1 MLLARA
7 LITEPDILLLD
18 EPTNHLDIRSI
29 TWIEQFLLGWNG
41 TLLFITHDRSFLAAV
56 ATRIVELDR
65 GTLRSFPG
73 NYALYLE
80 TKAAQLIAEEHQS
93 AVFDKKLAQ
102 EEVWIRQGIKARRT
116 RNEGRVRALEQLRRD
131 RAARRER
138 VGKANLAISDA
149 ERSGK
154 LVMEA
159 TGLCKTLGG
168 LTLVKDFDAVVM
180 RGDKIGLIGDNGVG
194 KTTLINLLL
203 QKLAPDAGSVRHG
216 TQLQVAYFD
225 QLRAQLD
232 PEASVIDN
240 VVEGS
245 DFIEVNGQRKHALS
259 YLQDFLF
266 SPQRAR
272 TPVKALSGG
281 ERNRLLL
288 AKLFTRPTNLL
299 ILDEPTN
306 DLDVETLELLEE
318 LLVSYQGTLLVI
330 SHDRAFLNEV
340 VSSTWVFEGEGRI
353 VEYVGGY
360 DDWLRQRPTQTSV
373 SLPGK
378 PAAPMAANTAASP
391 AAATPAKRKLSYKEQ
406 RELDSIPTE
415 IAALEAEQVAAN
427 AALADGSLYVSD
439 STRAA
444 KLSQRLSEIDE
455 RLLHL
460 LERWES
466 LGG

>member
-1 MLLARA
+1 
-7 LITEPDILLLD
+7 
-18 EPTNHLDIRSI
+18 
-29 TWIEQFLLGWNG
+29 
-41 TLLFITHDRSFLAAV
+41 
-56 ATRIVELDR
+56 
-65 GTLRSFPG
+65 
-73 NYALYLE
+73 
-80 TKAAQLIAEEHQS
+80 
-93 AVFDKKLAQ
+93 
-102 EEVWIRQGIKARRT
+102 
-116 RNEGRVRALEQLRRD
+116 
-131 RAARRER
+131 
-138 VGKANLAISDA
+138 
-149 ERSGK
+149 
-154 LVMEA
+154 
-159 TGLCKTLGG
+159 
-168 LTLVKDFDAVVM
+168 M

-203 QKLAPDAGSVRHG
+203 QKIAPDAGSVRHG
-216 TQLQVAYFD
+216 TMLQVAYFD

-245 DFIEVNGQRKHALS
+245 DFIEINGQRKHALS

-318 LLVSYQGTLLVI
+318 LLVGYQGTLLVI

-340 VSSTWVFEGEGRI
+340 VTSTWVFEGDGAI
-353 VEYVGGY
+353 NEYVGGY
-360 DDWLRQRPTQTSV
+360 DDWLRQRPAQTAV
-373 SLPGK
+373 SLPGR
-378 PAAPMAANTAASP
+378 PAPPVAAAAPTPATA
-391 AAATPAKRKLSYKEQ
+391 PAKRKLSYKEQ
-406 RELDSIPTE
+406 RELDAIPEE
-415 IAALEAEQVAAN
+415 IAALEAEQAETG
-427 AALADGSLYVSD
+427 AALADGSLFVSD
-439 STRAA
+439 AARATA
-444 KLSQRLSEIDE
+444 LSQRLGEIDE

>member
-1 MLLARA
+1 
-7 LITEPDILLLD
+7 
-18 EPTNHLDIRSI
+18 
-29 TWIEQFLLGWNG
+29 
-41 TLLFITHDRSFLAAV
+41 
-56 ATRIVELDR
+56 
-65 GTLRSFPG
+65 
-73 NYALYLE
+73 
-80 TKAAQLIAEEHQS
+80 
-93 AVFDKKLAQ
+93 
-102 EEVWIRQGIKARRT
+102 
-116 RNEGRVRALEQLRRD
+116 
-131 RAARRER
+131 
-138 VGKANLAISDA
+138 
-149 ERSGK
+149 
-154 LVMEA
+154 MEA
-159 TGLCKTLGG
+159 TGLCKNLGG
-168 LTLVKDFDAVVM
+168 LTLVKSFDAVVM

-203 QKLAPDAGSVRHG
+203 QKIEPDAGLVRHG
-216 TQLQVAYFD
+216 TLLQVAYFD

-232 PEASVIDN
+232 PERSVIDN

-340 VSSTWVFEGEGRI
+340 VSSTWVFEGDGQI
-353 VEYVGGY
+353 NEYVGGY
-360 DDWLRQRPTQTSV
+360 DDWLRQRPTQTAV

-378 PAAPMAANTAASP
+378 PAAGVTVSTAA
-391 AAATPAKRKLSYKEQ
+391 APAKRKLSYKEQ

-444 KLSQRLSEIDE
+444 TLGQRLSEIDE

>member
-1 MLLARA
+1 MVAERHGHGA
-7 LITEPDILLLD
+7 GIG
-18 EPTNHLDIRSI
+18 
-29 TWIEQFLLGWNG
+29 IEQFLLGWNG
-41 TLLFITHDRSFLAAV
+41 TLLFITHDRSFLGTV

-73 NYALYLE
+73 SYTDYLE
-80 TKAAQLIAEEHQS
+80 HKEAQLIAEEHQS

-138 VGKANLAISDA
+138 TGNARLVISDA

-154 LVMEA
+154 LVLEA

-168 LTLVKDFDAVVM
+168 LALVRDFNAVVM
-180 RGDKIGLIGDNGVG
+180 RGDKIGLIGDNGAG

-203 QKLAPDAGSVRHG
+203 QKIAPDAGSVRHG
-216 TQLQVAYFD
+216 TMLQVAYFD

-245 DFIEVNGQRKHALS
+245 DFIEINGQRKHALS

-318 LLVSYQGTLLVI
+318 LLVGYQGTLLVI

-340 VSSTWVFEGEGRI
+340 VTSTWVFEGDGAI
-353 VEYVGGY
+353 NEYVGGY
-360 DDWLRQRPTQTSV
+360 DDWLRQRPAQTAV
-373 SLPGK
+373 SLPGR
-378 PAAPMAANTAASP
+378 PAAPVVAAVPTP
-391 AAATPAKRKLSYKEQ
+391 AAAPAKRKLSYKEQ
-406 RELDSIPTE
+406 RELDAIPEE
-415 IAALEAEQVAAN
+415 IAALEAEQAEAG
-427 AALADGSLYVSD
+427 AALADGSLFVSD
-439 STRAA
+439 AARATA
-444 KLSQRLSEIDE
+444 LSQRLGEIDE